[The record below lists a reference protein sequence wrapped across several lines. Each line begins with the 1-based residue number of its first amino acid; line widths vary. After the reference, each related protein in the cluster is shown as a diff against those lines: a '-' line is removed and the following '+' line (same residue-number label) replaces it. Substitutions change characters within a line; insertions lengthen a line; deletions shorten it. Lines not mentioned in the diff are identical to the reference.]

1 MRRKSENNKETPP
14 ACSAEAAPQN
24 RAEAGCKLSSL
35 QPHIPDPLYASRAAA
50 DMHVVSAVFA
60 HKKPRCKRA
69 VSGHRFAAHGAAP
82 PVRKRGVCAAA
93 AEAVRAA
100 ENQAALPMRAL
111 RGGGAVYPGYQ
122 FFTPRERCAAE
133 RADGKLRTT
142 AFGLRYALGLRHVFG
157 LRYVFGLSAVLSAP
171 LKREPDAECSNKEQ
185 RRRDEQRRRGSKTPQ
200 FLQRLHRVSAAPFG

>member
-14 ACSAEAAPQN
+14 ACSAEAAPQTH
-24 RAEAGCKLSSL
+24 AEAGCKLSSL

-133 RADGKLRTT
+133 RADGRLRTT
-142 AFGLRYALGLRHVFG
+142 AFG

-171 LKREPDAECSNKEQ
+171 LKRKPDAECSNKEQ
-185 RRRDEQRRRGSKTPQ
+185 RRRDEQCRRGSKTPQ